1 MVFKGPQIV
10 IGEVEGC
17 ARCGETHLDMQFTK
31 LNNGG
36 EWQWWGMCPTTRQPV
51 FMSISI

>member
-1 MVFKGPQIV
+1 MVFKGPQI
-10 IGEVEGC
+10 IMGSVENC

-31 LNNGG
+31 LDNCKDY
-36 EWQWWGMCPTTRQPV
+36 QWWGTCPTTGQPV